1 MMLVYAIHYSG
12 YIQVTTNFERPMTKY
27 SDIDLELEKYIF
39 LLNAKEGNPG
49 IYELTWELAH
59 YDLTI
64 EDKYKIAR
72 QLLTE
77 LLKDGLLILEK
88 FTDHKLDNKLEIV
101 YLDKIDVILNNPYN
115 WYPCNEIYA
124 IDITEK
130 GDKYV
135 MDYYTSD
142 NIDKVNKRYQTK

>member
-1 MMLVYAIHYSG
+1 
-12 YIQVTTNFERPMTKY
+12 MTQY
-27 SDIDLELEKYIF
+27 SDIDLELEKYVI
-39 LLNAKEGNPG
+39 LWNAKEGNPG

-88 FTDHKLDNKLEIV
+88 FKDLSLDVKLERV
-101 YLDKIDVILNNPYN
+101 SLDQIDTLLNNPYN
-115 WYPCNEIYA
+115 WYSCNEIYA

-130 GDKYV
+130 GEKYIL
-135 MDYYTSD
+135 DYYTGD
-142 NIDKVNKRYQTK
+142 NVEKVDNRYFKK